1 MTGKLQR
8 SGLLNRRRFAAT
20 STFICGFCMIII
32 SNWILMSISSW
43 ILKTMFTQALGLAK
57 ASKLQG
63 RNTSQVHPLLLFTYH
78 KSKISLIFW
87 RENIQ
92 GLLGLRV
99 KGGTA
104 ALVEL
109 NCETDFVARN
119 QKFLALL
126 EEVRCSPQFGW
137 HLHFLLKV
145 ADACLKVD
153 GGDGGSTIS
162 GEQVGALADG
172 EGRLVNGPHWIQR
185 RSGLSTTFKSLK
197 FASLVLLCFV
207 QGVSQ
212 TSWP

>member
-1 MTGKLQR
+1 M
-8 SGLLNRRRFAAT
+8 
-20 STFICGFCMIII
+20 
-32 SNWILMSISSW
+32 
-43 ILKTMFTQALGLAK
+43 
-57 ASKLQG
+57 
-63 RNTSQVHPLLLFTYH
+63 
-78 KSKISLIFW
+78 
-87 RENIQ
+87 
-92 GLLGLRV
+92 

-126 EEVRCSPQFGW
+126 EEVLCSPQFGW
-137 HLHFLLKV
+137 HIYFLLKV

-185 RSGLSTTFKSLK
+185 RSGLSTTFKTLK

>member
-1 MTGKLQR
+1 M
-8 SGLLNRRRFAAT
+8 
-20 STFICGFCMIII
+20 
-32 SNWILMSISSW
+32 
-43 ILKTMFTQALGLAK
+43 
-57 ASKLQG
+57 
-63 RNTSQVHPLLLFTYH
+63 
-78 KSKISLIFW
+78 
-87 RENIQ
+87 
-92 GLLGLRV
+92 

-126 EEVRCSPQFGW
+126 EEVRCSSEFGW
-137 HLHFLLKV
+137 QMYFLFKV

-185 RSGLSTTFKSLK
+185 RSGLSTTFKTLK

-212 TSWP
+212 TWWP